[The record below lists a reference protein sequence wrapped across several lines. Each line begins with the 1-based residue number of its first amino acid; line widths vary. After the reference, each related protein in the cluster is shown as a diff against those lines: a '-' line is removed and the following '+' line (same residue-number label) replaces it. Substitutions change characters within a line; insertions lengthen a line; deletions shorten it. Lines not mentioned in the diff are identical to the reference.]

1 MLLITCRY
9 IMPFFS
15 KAKKTDEQIL
25 AVFPEEV
32 YRTGELA
39 LHDILTPSALEVNP
53 TFVRLGVKYAR
64 TIFVFSYP
72 RYLNTNWFSPVINMD
87 KIFDISMYVHPVD
100 TAAILKTLRRKV
112 AQVQSQISMR
122 EDKGLV
128 RDPILD
134 TAYRDLEELRDKLQ
148 QAQER
153 LFYFGLYITVYG
165 LSEEELTRAETDIK
179 STLEARL
186 VYTKPALFQQAEGFE
201 TVLPLNQD
209 KLGINTYLNSSPISS
224 SFPFVSFDLTS
235 NKGVLYGINRHN
247 SGLIL
252 FDRFSL
258 PNANSVIF
266 GTSGAG
272 KSYLVK
278 LEVLRSL
285 MWGIDVIVIDPERE
299 YEYLAQAV
307 GGSVVN
313 ISLTSK
319 NHINPFDLP
328 IPSEDESPA
337 DVLRSNI
344 VNLIG
349 LFRLMLGGLSPE
361 EDAMLDQA
369 ISETYASRDITP
381 ESDFSKI
388 TPPTLSD
395 LELVLASTS
404 GGENLAMRLK
414 KYTTGTWA
422 GFINQQT
429 NIQMANRLVVF
440 SVRDMEDELRPIGIF
455 MVLRYI
461 WNAVR
466 TTIKK
471 RILVVDEA
479 WWLIKNEDGA
489 SFLFGIA
496 KRSRKY
502 YLGLTTITQDVSDF
516 LNSPYGKPIITNS
529 SLQLLLKQSPATITV
544 VVQTFNLTEEEK
556 FLLLESDRGEG
567 IFFAGL
573 KHAALKVVAS
583 YTEDQIITSDPAQ
596 LLLIKQAKAEH
607 AKKDA

>member
-1 MLLITCRY
+1 MAL
-9 IMPFFS
+9 FG
-15 KAKKTDEQIL
+15 KKQKGKEEVL
-25 AVFPEEV
+25 AVFPEEI
-32 YRTGELA
+32 YRAGELA
-39 LHDILTPSALEVNP
+39 LKDVLSPSALEINP
-53 TFVRLGVKYAR
+53 TFVRLGSKLAR
-64 TIFVFSYP
+64 TFFVFSYP
-72 RYLNTNWFSPVINMD
+72 RYLHTGWFSPIINLD
-87 KIFDISMYVHPVD
+87 KIFDISMFIHPVD

-122 EDKGLV
+122 EEKGLL

-307 GGSVVN
+307 AGSVVN
-313 ISLTSK
+313 ISLTPKSR
-319 NHINPFDLP
+319 INPLDLP
-328 IPSEDESPA
+328 TPRQVDSPA

-344 VNLIG
+344 GNPIG

-369 ISETYASRDITP
+369 ISETYALRGILPGKDVSP
-381 ESDFSKI
+381 I
-388 TPPTLSD
+388 TPP
-395 LELVLASTS
+395 
-404 GGENLAMRLK
+404 
-414 KYTTGTWA
+414 
-422 GFINQQT
+422 
-429 NIQMANRLVVF
+429 
-440 SVRDMEDELRPIGIF
+440 P
-455 MVLRYI
+455 
-461 WNAVR
+461 
-466 TTIKK
+466 
-471 RILVVDEA
+471 
-479 WWLIKNEDGA
+479 
-489 SFLFGIA
+489 
-496 KRSRKY
+496 
-502 YLGLTTITQDVSDF
+502 
-516 LNSPYGKPIITNS
+516 PP
-529 SLQLLLKQSPATITV
+529 
-544 VVQTFNLTEEEK
+544 
-556 FLLLESDRGEG
+556 
-567 IFFAGL
+567 
-573 KHAALKVVAS
+573 
-583 YTEDQIITSDPAQ
+583 DP
-596 LLLIKQAKAEH
+596 
-607 AKKDA
+607 